1 MSTIDELIVAHKS
14 VLESANEELATL
26 EARWNNGSPANHSCE
41 MRAALWQRICEVRAV
56 VYAEIKAQLLTA
68 MGIPANEW
76 NLYEYDPATNDVRYV
91 G

>member
-1 MSTIDELIVAHKS
+1 MAHKS
-14 VLESANEELATL
+14 TLESANEELATL
-26 EARWNNGSPANHSCE
+26 EARWNNGNPAGHGCE
-41 MRAALWQRICEVRAV
+41 QRAALWQRIVEVRAI

-68 MGIPANEW
+68 MGVPANEW

>member
-1 MSTIDELIVAHKS
+1 MSTIDERIMAHKS
-14 VLESANEELATL
+14 TLESANEELATL

-68 MGIPANEW
+68 MGVAPSEW
-76 NLYEYDPATNDVRYV
+76 YLYEYDPQSNDVRYV